1 MFDAQSRYGH
11 LQTREYKAP
20 DGRRIVYV
28 TRRIVPPARSYQPAG
43 RVSVTDS
50 DRLDLITFQHLGIPT
65 AFWQIADAN
74 EAMHP
79 ADLTA
84 QVSRGLVIPIPRHP
98 EADL

>member
-1 MFDAQSRYGH
+1 MFDEQSRYAH
-11 LQTREYKAP
+11 LKTREYETRE
-20 DGRRIVYV
+20 GRRIVHV
-28 TRRIVPPARSYQPAG
+28 TRRIVPPAGSYLPAG

-65 AFWQIADAN
+65 AFWQVADAN

-79 ADLTA
+79 TDLTA

-98 EADL
+98 EADS